1 MTHLAADLAQAWQLN
16 WSDWW
21 ELFSHFMGL
30 SLLAIGGA
38 ITTAPDIHR
47 YMVDEHQ
54 WLTDA
59 QFSASIAIAQTA
71 PGPNAIFIAL
81 MGWNAGLVAFGYTG
95 ALAAMSA
102 TLIGIMLPS
111 TITTLTVTR
120 WMHTNRERLGVQAF
134 KAGLVPVT
142 LALLVA
148 TAYLLT
154 TANAKTAD
162 WPFWLMTGVST
173 FMVWRTKVHMLWLL
187 GVGALVGGFLA

>member
-1 MTHLAADLAQAWQLN
+1 MTAWQLN

-21 ELFSHFMGL
+21 ELFSHFMAL

-38 ITTAPDIHR
+38 VTTAPDIHR
-47 YMVDEHQ
+47 YLVDEHG

-59 QFSASIAIAQTA
+59 QFSASIAIAQAA
-71 PGPNAIFIAL
+71 PGPNATFIAL
-81 MGWNAGLVAFGYTG
+81 MGWNAGMVGFGYTG
-95 ALAAMSA
+95 AMAAMAA
-102 TLIGIMLPS
+102 TLFGIMLPS

-120 WMHTNRERLGVQAF
+120 WMHSNRERIGVQAF

-154 TANAKTAD
+154 AANNKPTD
-162 WPFWLMTGVST
+162 WPYWLMTAVST
-173 FMVWRTKVHMLWLL
+173 LVVWRTRIHLLWLL
-187 GVGALVGGFLA
+187 GIGAVLGAVLA

>member
-1 MTHLAADLAQAWQLN
+1 MTAWQLN
-16 WSDWW
+16 WLDFW
-21 ELFSHFMGL
+21 ELFSHFMSL

-81 MGWNAGLVAFGYTG
+81 VGWNAGLVSAGYLGAF
-95 ALAAMSA
+95 AAMVA
-102 TLIGIMLPS
+102 TLGGIMLPS
-111 TITTLTVTR
+111 TITTLAVTR
-120 WMHTNRERLGVQAF
+120 WMHRNRERIGIQAF

-154 TANAKTAD
+154 TAQATLTD
-162 WPFWLMTGVST
+162 WPFWLMTALAT
-173 FMVWRTKVHMLWLL
+173 LLVWRTKVHMLWLL
-187 GVGALVGGFLA
+187 GLGALAGGLLA